1 MKLAIAALSMLLT
14 APFTQ
19 AANLHDELKTC
30 AKLQDSQTRVVCYD
44 NVVNGIDR
52 YTETANTAKATV
64 TTATTS
70 HSKKKK
76 LGIETIT
83 DQRAD
88 HNDDF
93 GIEHKVVV
101 KAKADKLIA
110 SVTHAKKSLRGKW
123 IVTLENG
130 QQWKQFDNTKFK
142 LKAGEKVIIER
153 GALNA
158 FYLGKDDTNKRI
170 LIKRSK

>member
-44 NVVNGIDR
+44 NVVSGIDR
-52 YTETANTAKATV
+52 YTETAKAAV
-64 TTATTS
+64 TTAS
-70 HSKKKK
+70 HSKK

-83 DQRAD
+83 NQRAD

-110 SVTHAKKSLRGKW
+110 SVTQAKKSLRGKW

-142 LKAGEKVIIER
+142 LKAGEKVTIER

-158 FYLGKDDTNKRI
+158 FYMGKDDTNKRI